1 MQAWGV
7 PTTEWLG
14 RWTCVCNSM
23 CHTSWAQLYLQVYDH
38 GTGRDPLVA
47 RSCPV
52 APSNCLWCPHHP
64 PQSWSQVSIPKAPQ
78 GVSHYLRYPAFP
90 YSDPFMQSI
99 LWILVANAFTIS
111 QKFHQSLF
119 RQCFL
124 IFEKKKIITIWCPRI
139 IWFSG
144 KPLTNLQTTFLDKDL
159 IPIEKIFLSGNLL
172 MGFSSPSSTKMRL
185 QESGGMLM
193 LLMWRTRDWPAA
205 VLLTFPTR
213 TPSTASPEIFIHA
226 LKNVRKY

>member
-124 IFEKKKIITIWCPRI
+124 IFEKKKSLP
-139 IWFSG
+139 FG
-144 KPLTNLQTTFLDKDL
+144 AP
-159 IPIEKIFLSGNLL
+159 G
-172 MGFSSPSSTKMRL
+172 
-185 QESGGMLM
+185 
-193 LLMWRTRDWPAA
+193 
-205 VLLTFPTR
+205 
-213 TPSTASPEIFIHA
+213 
-226 LKNVRKY
+226 